1 LPVKAVDPNK
11 SRLGSIHQSI
21 SAGEHP
27 VRWGRKIRAVKSVTK
42 IRRVLYTSLVVG
54 TTIASTGCTSGGFSL
69 SSMNPFSRP
78 ETQVEKTSGISEAI
92 VSSAKGTKSQLAS
105 FGGNAKKAFSKTTNA
120 VTGVFRFGG
129 DGAVAEEVISDP
141 LSLSN
146 KPAHVGPEVYV
157 ANGRLWESTGDNT
170 KAMESYSKALQ
181 SEAGNPEALASIARL
196 HLRQGNQQEA
206 LQYFQQAIA
215 QAPEDAG
222 LYNELGLTWN
232 AAGDYPKAVSA
243 LEKSLELAPGTSKY
257 ANSLASIKF
266 GGGDSKSAYQVL
278 LGNNKPAIANYN
290 MAFLHYSNGQL
301 TEARGYLGQ
310 AIEYQNE
317 GVADAAVKLAVDRS
331 RSLLAQI
338 DASLGPVA
346 QAAPQATIAGGKFL
360 KSDPPVQQTSQVGVT
375 STEVAPS
382 AASPVVTPS
391 ATLGTDNPQ
400 LPTTPATVGESPNSL
415 SLPQLPAAK

>member
-1 LPVKAVDPNK
+1 M
-11 SRLGSIHQSI
+11 
-21 SAGEHP
+21 
-27 VRWGRKIRAVKSVTK
+27 TK
-42 IRRVLYTSLVVG
+42 IRRVLYTGLVVG

-69 SSMNPFSRP
+69 SSANPFSKQEAP
-78 ETQVEKTSGISEAI
+78 VEKASGISEAI
-92 VSSAKGTKSQLAS
+92 ASSAKGTKSQLAS

-129 DGAVAEEVISDP
+129 DDAVAEEVISDP

-146 KPAHVGPEVYV
+146 KPARVDPEVYV

-170 KAMESYSKALQ
+170 KAMESYGKALQ

-196 HLRQGNQQEA
+196 HLRQGNQQQA

-232 AAGDYPKAVSA
+232 AAGDYPKAVSS

-257 ANSLASIKF
+257 ANSLASVQF

-278 LGNNKPAIANYN
+278 LANNKPAIADYN

-301 TEARGYLGQ
+301 ADARGYLGQ
-310 AIEYQNE
+310 AIKYQNE

-346 QAAPQATIAGGKFL
+346 QAAPQATIAGGEFL
-360 KSDPPVQQTSQVGVT
+360 KSEPPVQQTSQVGVT
-375 STEVAPS
+375 STEVAPAKPAQS
-382 AASPVVTPS
+382 AGPAVTPS
-391 ATLGTDNPQ
+391 ATLGTGNTP
-400 LPTTPATVGESPNSL
+400 PPATPSAAIGGSPNTL
-415 SLPQLPAAK
+415 SLPQLPAATK